1 MAGVGLI
8 VARFQRRNPIGY
20 LLLGTALC
28 FVITLDAGGYATLV
42 YAQHRD
48 LPLGAVALV
57 LGPAGILAVFMLP
70 LIVLLFPDGRLP
82 STRWRPL
89 LVVAFA
95 VAGYVLAAN
104 EIAIVAGLVSHRLR
118 VSSDGTPVIAGL
130 MSHTTTLASFAT
142 VFVLIVAAVVR
153 QVLAWRH
160 AGTDR
165 RQQIKWLLSGV
176 CVFIVIGVPSLGTSS
191 DLWEAGI
198 AIGFSALP
206 LAIGVGILRY
216 RLYDIDRIVSRTV
229 SYGIVTALLA
239 GAYAGLVLLATRE
252 LRFSS
257 EVAVAV
263 STLAAAAAF
272 NPVRR
277 RVQHLVDRRFNR
289 ARYDADLIVA
299 EFAAPAAGRRW
310 ISMRYARTWAAPCS
324 RPWSPSICRCGC
336 GRPDHAARTV
346 MDISGHGA
354 DGDRA
359 RDAGVRGQRGRHRG
373 HGAGP
378 LLDHRAGAAERAG
391 AHRGDRD
398 AGGGPAAAQPDGLA
412 HARRRV
418 LLHHAGP
425 RHRLRDPGLPPAP
438 RCAAPRA
445 GRDRVPARV
454 GDGDG
459 LHRGTAVAVP
469 RRGPA
474 LRPLAAGR
482 RAAVRQRHCSGRW

>member
-1 MAGVGLI
+1 MTATRARRASRPRPPWPGAAVAMAVLVVVLLAAAIFAGTKTNPASGGSAIGGFALGLMFLIMAAVGLV

-20 LLLGTALC
+20 LLLGAALC
-28 FVITLDAGGYATLV
+28 FLLTLDAGGYAMLV
-42 YAQHRD
+42 YAPQHRD

-57 LGPAGILAVFMLP
+57 LGPAGILAVVMLP

-82 STRWRPL
+82 SRRWRPL
-89 LVVAFA
+89 LVVALA
-95 VAGYVLAAN
+95 LAGYAVAAN
-104 EIAIVAGLVSHRLR
+104 EIAIVAGLAGHRLR
-118 VSSDGTPVIAGL
+118 VSSDGMAVISGL
-130 MSHTTTLASFAT
+130 VSHTATLASLAT
-142 VFVLIVAAVVR
+142 VFALIVAAVVR

-176 CVFIVIGVPSLGTSS
+176 CVFLVIGVPSLGTSS

-277 RVQHLVDRRFNR
+277 RVQRLVDRRFNR

-299 EFAAPAAGRRW
+299 AFAARLQDG
-310 ISMRYARTWAAPCS
+310 
-324 RPWSPSICRCGC
+324 
-336 GRPDHAARTV
+336 V
-346 MDISGHGA
+346 DI
-354 DGDRA
+354 
-359 RDAGVRGQRGRHRG
+359 
-373 HGAGP
+373 
-378 LLDHRAGAAERAG
+378 
-391 AHRGDRD
+391 
-398 AGGGPAAAQPDGLA
+398 
-412 HARRRV
+412 
-418 LLHHAGP
+418 
-425 RHRLRDPGLPPAP
+425 
-438 RCAAPRA
+438 
-445 GRDRVPARV
+445 
-454 GDGDG
+454 
-459 LHRGTAVAVP
+459 
-469 RRGPA
+469 
-474 LRPLAAGR
+474 
-482 RAAVRQRHCSGRW
+482 AAVRADLSGTVQQALEPEHLSVWMWEA

>member
-1 MAGVGLI
+1 MAMAVAVVVLLAAGAYLGAQTGPGSGGSAIGGFVLGLTFLTMAGVGLI

-20 LLLGTALC
+20 LLLGVALC

-57 LGPAGILAVFMLP
+57 LGPAGVLAVFMLP

-95 VAGYVLAAN
+95 VAGYALAVN

-118 VSSDGTPVIAGL
+118 VSSDGTPVISGFA
-130 MSHTTTLASFAT
+130 SHTTIATFAT
-142 VFVLIVAAVVR
+142 VFALIVAAVVR

-165 RQQIKWLLSGV
+165 RQQIKWLISGV
-176 CVFIVIGVPSLGTSS
+176 GVFLVIGVPSLGINS

-263 STLAAAAAF
+263 STLVAAAAF

-289 ARYDADLIVA
+289 ARYNADLTVA
-299 EFAAPAAGRRW
+299 AFAARLQDG
-310 ISMRYARTWAAPCS
+310 
-324 RPWSPSICRCGC
+324 
-336 GRPDHAARTV
+336 V
-346 MDISGHGA
+346 DI
-354 DGDRA
+354 
-359 RDAGVRGQRGRHRG
+359 
-373 HGAGP
+373 
-378 LLDHRAGAAERAG
+378 E
-391 AHRGDRD
+391 
-398 AGGGPAAAQPDGLA
+398 
-412 HARRRV
+412 
-418 LLHHAGP
+418 
-425 RHRLRDPGLPPAP
+425 
-438 RCAAPRA
+438 
-445 GRDRVPARV
+445 
-454 GDGDG
+454 
-459 LHRGTAVAVP
+459 
-469 RRGPA
+469 
-474 LRPLAAGR
+474 
-482 RAAVRQRHCSGRW
+482 AVRADLGGTVQQALEPEHLSVWMWEA

>member
-1 MAGVGLI
+1 M
-8 VARFQRRNPIGY
+8 
-20 LLLGTALC
+20 
-28 FVITLDAGGYATLV
+28 
-42 YAQHRD
+42 
-48 LPLGAVALV
+48 

-70 LIVLLFPDGRLP
+70 LIVLLFPDGRAS

-95 VAGYVLAAN
+95 VAGYALAAN

-118 VSSDGTPVIAGL
+118 VSSAWMPVISGV
-130 MSHTTTLASFAT
+130 SHTATLASLAAVFA
-142 VFVLIVAAVVR
+142 LIVAAVVR

-165 RQQIKWLLSGV
+165 RQQIKWLISGV
-176 CVFIVIGVPSLGTSS
+176 CVFLVIGVPSLGTSS

-263 STLAAAAAF
+263 STLGAAAAAF

-277 RVQHLVDRRFNR
+277 RVQRLVDRRFNR

-299 EFAAPAAGRRW
+299 AFAARLQDA
-310 ISMRYARTWAAPCS
+310 
-324 RPWSPSICRCGC
+324 
-336 GRPDHAARTV
+336 V
-346 MDISGHGA
+346 DI
-354 DGDRA
+354 
-359 RDAGVRGQRGRHRG
+359 
-373 HGAGP
+373 
-378 LLDHRAGAAERAG
+378 
-391 AHRGDRD
+391 
-398 AGGGPAAAQPDGLA
+398 
-412 HARRRV
+412 
-418 LLHHAGP
+418 
-425 RHRLRDPGLPPAP
+425 
-438 RCAAPRA
+438 
-445 GRDRVPARV
+445 
-454 GDGDG
+454 
-459 LHRGTAVAVP
+459 
-469 RRGPA
+469 
-474 LRPLAAGR
+474 
-482 RAAVRQRHCSGRW
+482 AAVRADLGGTVQQALEPEHLSVWMWEA

>member
-1 MAGVGLI
+1 MAAAAVVLLAAGVYISSQPGPNSGGSAGGGIALGLMFLTVAGVGLV

-20 LLLGTALC
+20 LLLGAALC
-28 FVITLDAGGYATLV
+28 FVITLDSGGYLMLV
-42 YAQHRD
+42 YPQHRH

-57 LGPAGILAVFMLP
+57 LFPFGLLAIFMLP

-82 STRWRPL
+82 SRRWRRL
-89 LVVAFA
+89 LACVIVL
-95 VAGYVLAAN
+95 AGYTLGAN
-104 EIAIVAGLVSHRLR
+104 EIEIVAGLADHRLR
-118 VSSDGTPVIAGL
+118 VSSDGTPVIAAPL
-130 MSHTTTLASFAT
+130 SHSATLAAFAAVLT
-142 VFVLIVAAVVR
+142 LIVAAVVR

-176 CVFIVIGVPSLGTSS
+176 AVFIVIGIPSLGTSS

-239 GAYAGLVLLATRE
+239 GAYAGLVLLTTRE

-289 ARYDADLIVA
+289 ARYDSDLIVA
-299 EFAAPAAGRRW
+299 AFAA
-310 ISMRYARTWAAPCS
+310 
-324 RPWSPSICRCGC
+324 
-336 GRPDHAARTV
+336 
-346 MDISGHGA
+346 
-354 DGDRA
+354 
-359 RDAGVRGQRGRHRG
+359 
-373 HGAGP
+373 
-378 LLDHRAGAAERAG
+378 
-391 AHRGDRD
+391 
-398 AGGGPAAAQPDGLA
+398 
-412 HARRRV
+412 
-418 LLHHAGP
+418 
-425 RHRLRDPGLPPAP
+425 RLQDEV
-438 RCAAPRA
+438 
-445 GRDRVPARV
+445 DF
-454 GDGDG
+454 
-459 LHRGTAVAVP
+459 
-469 RRGPA
+469 
-474 LRPLAAGR
+474 
-482 RAAVRQRHCSGRW
+482 AAVRTDLAGTVQQALEPEHLSVWMWEA